1 MHPSRALNIP
11 AGLFFLGLVLLG
23 VGCATP
29 PPDPE
34 PEKPSPSVALVIE
47 QGPSSI
53 GAEPRTEK
61 VVCLVI
67 HHTAG
72 SLATSLKVLQGN
84 IPGHKV
90 GVHYVLTDEPQPRV
104 IRMVPETMSAYHAGG
119 SIWGPLQ
126 NLNQTS
132 IGIEIINLDGNIHP
146 YTPAQVELLIPLCA
160 DILRRHDI
168 PPRNVVAHSDIAIGR
183 KIDPGALFPWS
194 RLAAAGI
201 GAWPLAEDIA
211 TLAKGPVD
219 LSPEHVRR
227 RLRAYGYGVG
237 EGEAALRSA
246 VMAFQRH
253 FRPARL
259 DGVADE
265 ETVIL
270 LEALL
275 LRHRPDPALPAM
287 VKP

>member
-1 MHPSRALNIP
+1 MSSRGKSNARLSGKNSLPFSHCNNSAVCTQWASVI
-11 AGLFFLGLVLLG
+11 
-23 VGCATP
+23 
-29 PPDPE
+29 
-34 PEKPSPSVALVIE
+34 SPSA
-47 QGPSSI
+47 
-53 GAEPRTEK
+53 K
-61 VVCLVI
+61 V
-67 HHTAG
+67 
-72 SLATSLKVLQGN
+72 N
-84 IPGHKV
+84 
-90 GVHYVLTDEPQPRV
+90 
-104 IRMVPETMSAYHAGG
+104 
-119 SIWGPLQ
+119 GPLQ
-126 NLNQTS
+126 RATKHEATNFTS
-132 IGIEIINLDGNIHP
+132 ASSYAPNPSGPTSHP
-146 YTPAQVELLIPLCA
+146 T
-160 DILRRHDI
+160 
-168 PPRNVVAHSDIAIGR
+168 
-183 KIDPGALFPWS
+183 
-194 RLAAAGI
+194 
-201 GAWPLAEDIA
+201 AWPLAEDIA

-275 LRHRPDPALPAM
+275 LRHRPDPALPTM